1 MEQPR
6 FDLMYVKAK
15 TEIGLERFSS
25 AVSKEKPKAL
35 EQADLGSDS
44 GLPVL
49 GTSASYYTTD
59 LQLFLNLEIELL
71 IPSSRI
77 AVRNLIE

>member
-25 AVSKEKPKAL
+25 AVSKEKTKAL

-49 GTSASYYTTD
+49 GTSASY
-59 LQLFLNLEIELL
+59 
-71 IPSSRI
+71 
-77 AVRNLIE
+77 